1 MKTASRK
8 LQNTLKVLNDKQ
20 PNTDVKYLSDVLLHL
35 KVFKWL
41 LQSLYTNRLRSETG
55 SYWYEDYPSEIEIW
69 LLTDNQK
76 KKRNLHGFEN
86 L

>member
-35 KVFKWL
+35 KVFK
-41 LQSLYTNRLRSETG
+41 
-55 SYWYEDYPSEIEIW
+55 
-69 LLTDNQK
+69 
-76 KKRNLHGFEN
+76 
-86 L
+86 